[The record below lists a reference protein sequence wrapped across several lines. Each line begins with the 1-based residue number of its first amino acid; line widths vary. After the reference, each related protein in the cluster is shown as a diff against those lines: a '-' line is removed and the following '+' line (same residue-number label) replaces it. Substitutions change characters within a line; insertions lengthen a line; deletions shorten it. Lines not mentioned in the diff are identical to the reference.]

1 MNDSIEERY
10 VKPRLLPSPRAAVRK
25 PSGHL
30 RRSCHHGC
38 LDGAHAD
45 VGTRRAGIRSAQRP
59 VSFEEFFDAEGSRL
73 FGALVLMG
81 GNRAEAEEIV
91 QDAFL
96 KVWERWERVSRMESP
111 AGFLYRTSLNLY
123 RSRFRRAAVAIKKAT
138 HLLAQDDALGE
149 VETRDEVARLLRA
162 LTPREREALV
172 LTAYL
177 GYSTEEAGRLL
188 GIKANTVRVLTA
200 RARASL
206 RRRTTQEEPR

>member
-1 MNDSIEERY
+1 MSVPAER
-10 VKPRLLPSPRAAVRK
+10 
-25 PSGHL
+25 
-30 RRSCHHGC
+30 
-38 LDGAHAD
+38 
-45 VGTRRAGIRSAQRP
+45 GTAESSVA
-59 VSFEEFFDAEGSRL
+59 VSFEEFFDVESPRL

-96 KVWERWERVSRMESP
+96 RVWERWDRVSRMESP

-123 RSRFRRAAVAIKKAT
+123 RSRLRRAAVAIRKAT

-149 VETRDEVARLLRA
+149 VETRDEVARLLRS

-188 GIKANTVRVLTA
+188 GIKANTIRVLTA
-200 RARASL
+200 RARSSL
-206 RRRTTQEEPR
+206 RRRTTQEESP

>member
-1 MNDSIEERY
+1 MDPMPMSVPAERG
-10 VKPRLLPSPRAAVRK
+10 AAESRV
-25 PSGHL
+25 
-30 RRSCHHGC
+30 
-38 LDGAHAD
+38 A
-45 VGTRRAGIRSAQRP
+45 
-59 VSFEEFFDAEGSRL
+59 VSFEEFFDAESPML

-96 KVWERWERVSRMESP
+96 KVWERWDRVSRMESP
-111 AGFLYRTSLNLY
+111 AGFLYRTSLNLH
-123 RSRFRRAAVAIKKAT
+123 RSRLRRAAVAIRKAT
-138 HLLAQDDALGE
+138 HLLAQQDALGE
-149 VETRDEVARLLRA
+149 VETRDEVARLLRS

-206 RRRTTQEEPR
+206 RRRTTQEESP